1 MSNSLDSSSVLLS
14 PNCEPVC
21 SGRCTDE
28 SWHSTDATFGNLRE
42 SRPARVVTL
51 CLRRW
56 TLLPTSNR
64 GLRIVR
70 ACHLNSPRL
79 GEIGNSSA
87 RSDGSSRHERAVERL
102 VLSEQW
108 DRR

>member
-1 MSNSLDSSSVLLS
+1 
-14 PNCEPVC
+14 
-21 SGRCTDE
+21 
-28 SWHSTDATFGNLRE
+28 
-42 SRPARVVTL
+42 VTL

-56 TLLPTSNR
+56 TLLPT
-64 GLRIVR
+64 RIAGCESCAR
-70 ACHLNSPRL
+70 AINSTRL